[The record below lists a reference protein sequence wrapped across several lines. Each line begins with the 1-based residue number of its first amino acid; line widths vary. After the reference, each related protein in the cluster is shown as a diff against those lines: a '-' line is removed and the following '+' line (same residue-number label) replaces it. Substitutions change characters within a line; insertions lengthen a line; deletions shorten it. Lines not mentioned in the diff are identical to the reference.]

1 MLENLPVHKILPQ
14 LKETLTQQGR
24 AVLMAPPG
32 SGKTTLVPLALKDAP
47 WLKGKN
53 PPPRTPEDCGPA
65 GSGVYEQALPGKG
78 RGYCGL
84 SDPL

>member
-47 WLKGKN
+47 WLKGKKSSSSN
-53 PPPRTPEDCGPA
+53 PGGLR
-65 GSGVYEQALPGKG
+65 PGWQ
-78 RGYCGL
+78 R
-84 SDPL
+84 SI